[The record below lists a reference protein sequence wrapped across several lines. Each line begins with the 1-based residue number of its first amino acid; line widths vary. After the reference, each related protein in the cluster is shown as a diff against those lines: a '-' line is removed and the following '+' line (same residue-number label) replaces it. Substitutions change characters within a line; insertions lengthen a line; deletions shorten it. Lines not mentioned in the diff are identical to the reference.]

1 MKTLIETID
10 GISCGIYAVSH
21 HERIKVTSGVPKIEI
36 YEECTELCKGV
47 RYCWNSFSVKV
58 CPGDVAIDDRL
69 RGLSAFELC
78 MELCRGDGCAV
89 PFDLYGVTSAELTPE
104 EWVFNITDAQAVKR
118 LRQCEA

>member
-1 MKTLIETID
+1 MNLRIIV
-10 GISCGIYAVSH
+10 YAAKINVI
-21 HERIKVTSGVPKIEI
+21 RLNVCVAFMQGRNIKANVA
-36 YEECTELCKGV
+36 CTELCKGV

>member
-21 HERIKVTSGVPKIEI
+21 HERIKVTSGVPKIEV

-47 RYCWNSFSVKV
+47 RYRRNSFSVRV
-58 CPGDVAIDDRL
+58 RPVDAAIKL
-69 RGLSAFELC
+69 RELSAFELY
-78 MELCRGDGCAV
+78 MELYRGDGCTV